1 MMQQDNPDDW
11 VIATGETHTVREF
24 AEVAFKKV
32 NLNYEDYIQISEKYF
47 RPNEVDF
54 LLGDSSKA
62 KEKMNW
68 KPKTSFNDLVELMVN
83 HDIELAK
90 QEKILIDEKLILP
103 SWENP
108 IS

>member
-1 MMQQDNPDDW
+1 MQLVFIP
-11 VIATGETHTVREF
+11 T
-24 AEVAFKKV
+24 
-32 NLNYEDYIQISEKYF
+32 SEKYF
-47 RPNEVDF
+47 RPNEVEY
-54 LLGDSSKA
+54 LLGDPSKA
-62 KEKMNW
+62 ENQLNW
-68 KPKTSFNDLVELMVN
+68 KPSLMFDDLVELMVN

>member
-1 MMQQDNPDDW
+1 
-11 VIATGETHTVREF
+11 
-24 AEVAFKKV
+24 
-32 NLNYEDYIQISEKYF
+32 
-47 RPNEVDF
+47 
-54 LLGDSSKA
+54 
-62 KEKMNW
+62 MNW

>member
-1 MMQQDNPDDW
+1 M
-11 VIATGETHTVREF
+11 
-24 AEVAFKKV
+24 
-32 NLNYEDYIQISEKYF
+32 NYEDYIQISEKYF

>member
-1 MMQQDNPDDW
+1 MCIRDR

>member
-1 MMQQDNPDDW
+1 M
-11 VIATGETHTVREF
+11 
-24 AEVAFKKV
+24 AFKKV